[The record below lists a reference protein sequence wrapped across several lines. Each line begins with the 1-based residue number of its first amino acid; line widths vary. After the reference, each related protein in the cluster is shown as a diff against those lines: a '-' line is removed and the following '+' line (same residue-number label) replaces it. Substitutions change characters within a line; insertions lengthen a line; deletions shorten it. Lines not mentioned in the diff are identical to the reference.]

1 MNILFEIAAVFSPLF
16 DFFSHAIGYIGA
28 AVFMMILI
36 EKCRAHFF
44 SKQITVK
51 GRRQYD

>member
-28 AVFMMILI
+28 AVLVMVLV
-36 EKCRAHFF
+36 EKCRAYFF

-51 GRRQYD
+51 GRQYY